1 MFLTKAYR
9 IFANTK
15 LYYKTLSGFRGSM
28 RYFGEDQPKVPILVD
43 PNPFGDDLPNSKY
56 LSDFE
61 RNKWIFIDKTDLIYR
76 LISNVGSYILIRPR
90 GFGKSLLLDI
100 IENIFTKNEVIRR
113 LKIGEFYEE
122 LEYHPVIHFDFS
134 RESKNLEMNI
144 REVLETHASKL
155 RIKIDGFSLAHSLE
169 AVFEEYSKK
178 NQRVCILVD
187 EYDEPLWVNDESQCR
202 ANQEL
207 IADMLTTIK
216 SLGNYV
222 RFMLVIGGTRIQLSG
237 IFSGPNNLQDFSLN
251 QKYATL
257 LGFTL
262 KEIESH
268 FSKHITA
275 LAKANSQTNSEV
287 VQEMMQL
294 YNGYQFSH
302 VKIEGI
308 YNPISV
314 IECFRNKAIK
324 PYWSLTDE
332 GRFSKSLQLYKANR
346 SVIFYIPFAEDAIRA
361 IDKEH
366 ISLNQLLW
374 QTGYLTIKEYKNRI
388 LELRETNEETKA
400 ALRTIKWNLI
410 FTPELPEF
418 SSR

>member
-1 MFLTKAYR
+1 
-9 IFANTK
+9 
-15 LYYKTLSGFRGSM
+15 
-28 RYFGEDQPKVPILVD
+28 
-43 PNPFGDDLPNSKY
+43 
-56 LSDFE
+56 
-61 RNKWIFIDKTDLIYR
+61 
-76 LISNVGSYILIRPR
+76 
-90 GFGKSLLLDI
+90 
-100 IENIFTKNEVIRR
+100 
-113 LKIGEFYEE
+113 
-122 LEYHPVIHFDFS
+122 
-134 RESKNLEMNI
+134 MNI
-144 REVLETHASKL
+144 KEVLETHAKKL
-155 RIKIDGFSLAHSLE
+155 KIKIDGFSLAHSLE

-202 ANQEL
+202 ANQQL